1 MLKTALG
8 DAGKVLLQMT
18 AGAGHLSDVC
28 PADAKTMAARCIDLA
43 SSSHLQ
49 KRSADIKGEAGKA
62 DTRKM
67 QVQIN
72 DLESERARLLSQL
85 HEAAPRVSGQGI
97 RFIGLTDENLRK
109 LQFYAMRLSRGVE
122 DIPIDA
128 KCLRNGLE
136 TLSDVEPKSP
146 ALSEVCGE

>member
-49 KRSADIKGEAGKA
+49 K
-62 DTRKM
+62 
-67 QVQIN
+67 
-72 DLESERARLLSQL
+72 
-85 HEAAPRVSGQGI
+85 AALI
-97 RFIGLTDENLRK
+97 
-109 LQFYAMRLSRGVE
+109 
-122 DIPIDA
+122 
-128 KCLRNGLE
+128 
-136 TLSDVEPKSP
+136 
-146 ALSEVCGE
+146 

>member
-43 SSSHLQ
+43 SSSQLP

-85 HEAAPRVSGQGI
+85 HEAAPRFPGTGP
-97 RFIGLTDENLRK
+97 RR
-109 LQFYAMRLSRGVE
+109 
-122 DIPIDA
+122 
-128 KCLRNGLE
+128 
-136 TLSDVEPKSP
+136 
-146 ALSEVCGE
+146 

>member
-18 AGAGHLSDVC
+18 AGAGHLTDVC

-43 SSSHLQ
+43 SSSH
-49 KRSADIKGEAGKA
+49 
-62 DTRKM
+62 TRKM

-109 LQFYAMRLSRGVE
+109 LQLYAMRLSRGVE
-122 DIPIDA
+122 NI
-128 KCLRNGLE
+128 
-136 TLSDVEPKSP
+136 PKSP